1 MQGRGLATAQIERTL
16 RVFETAE
23 AIDLSNNEIERIPTT
38 IPTTLVAL
46 DVSFNL
52 LASIEGIDRLKNLQ
66 ELHLGFNR
74 LLDVSVLEY
83 CPRLQR
89 LNLSGN
95 RYVSYSNTNDKCYN
109 G

>member
-1 MQGRGLATAQIERTL
+1 M
-16 RVFETAE
+16 FETAE

-52 LASIEGIDRLKNLQ
+52 ITSAEGIDRLKNLQ

-74 LLDVSVLEY
+74 LMDVSVLEY

-95 RYVSYSNTNDKCYN
+95 RCAPNNTNRYKAIVMCYL
-109 G
+109 GSGVPIGS